1 MGIIRTCIALRRPV
15 YSDAVTTSPAI
26 DTAIGQSGYSRPFS
40 QVKTISEQLPTA
52 PGPDVIKPRSAA
64 AAVCGLTLTTNP
76 RKIAIVINLPNP
88 ARIVAPKADK
98 LQVAEQKYPTRSM
111 RACAIHQF

>member
-1 MGIIRTCIALRRPV
+1 V
-15 YSDAVTTSPAI
+15 YREAVTTSPTT
-26 DTAIGQSGYSRPFS
+26 DTAIGHIGYSRPFS

-64 AAVCGLTLTTNP
+64 EAGLTLIANPKSIAVVTNF
-76 RKIAIVINLPNP
+76 PNP

-98 LQVAEQKYPTRSM
+98 LQLTEQKSLVRSI
-111 RACAIHQF
+111 RSGKIHPD